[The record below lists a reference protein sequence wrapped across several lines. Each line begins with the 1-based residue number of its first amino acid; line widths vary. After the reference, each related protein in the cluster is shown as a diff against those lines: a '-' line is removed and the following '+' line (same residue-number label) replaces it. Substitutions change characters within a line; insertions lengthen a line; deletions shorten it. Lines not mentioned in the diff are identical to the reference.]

1 MKPFVLVATTLGLV
15 ASLGSTAALAKA
27 NCKAHPK
34 EEWLKEDEARSRI
47 ESQGYKINKFKVDG
61 NCYEIYGRA
70 PDGRKVE
77 IYYDAK
83 TLTPVKTEY
92 GD

>member
-1 MKPFVLVATTLGLV
+1 MKPSVLAAAALGLAAAL
-15 ASLGSTAALAKA
+15 ASGTALAKA
-27 NCKAHPK
+27 NCKAYPK
-34 EEWLKEDEARSRI
+34 EEWMKAEDARARI
-47 ESQGYKINKFKVDG
+47 EAQGYKINKFQVDG

-83 TLTPVKTEY
+83 TLSPVKTEY
-92 GD
+92 AD

>member
-1 MKPFVLVATTLGLV
+1 MKPAVLAAAMLGLV

-27 NCKAHPK
+27 NCKAYPK
-34 EEWLKEDEARSRI
+34 EEWMKAEEARAQI
-47 ESQGYKINKFKVDG
+47 EAQGYKINKFKVDG

-83 TLTPVKTEY
+83 TLSPVKTEY

>member
-1 MKPFVLVATTLGLV
+1 
-15 ASLGSTAALAKA
+15 
-27 NCKAHPK
+27 
-34 EEWLKEDEARSRI
+34 
-47 ESQGYKINKFKVDG
+47 VDG

-92 GD
+92 GG

>member
-1 MKPFVLVATTLGLV
+1 MKPSVLAAAALGLAAAL
-15 ASLGSTAALAKA
+15 ASSAALAKA
-27 NCKAHPK
+27 NCKAYPK
-34 EEWLKEDEARSRI
+34 EEWLKEDDARARI
-47 ESQGYKINKFKVDG
+47 EAQGYKSNKFKVDG

>member
-1 MKPFVLVATTLGLV
+1 MKPFVLVAATLGLV
-15 ASLGSTAALAKA
+15 ASLGSTAVMAKA
-27 NCKAHPK
+27 NCKAYPK

-47 ESQGYKINKFKVDG
+47 EAQGYKINKFKVDG